1 MRGALYGRMITELNV
16 ILCILPSSLNIKI
29 TKRKDIGLKCPTLI
43 LILSYFILVFPQ
55 LPEIYL
61 LMTGF
66 EPHTSNLG
74 RDCSPNGATTTAQII
89 SNNILTQKTVKSIG
103 IRTRIVRVARKHSDH

>member
-55 LPEIYL
+55 AE
-61 LMTGF
+61 
-66 EPHTSNLG
+66 
-74 RDCSPNGATTTAQII
+74 
-89 SNNILTQKTVKSIG
+89 NNVLKI
-103 IRTRIVRVARKHSDH
+103 ANN